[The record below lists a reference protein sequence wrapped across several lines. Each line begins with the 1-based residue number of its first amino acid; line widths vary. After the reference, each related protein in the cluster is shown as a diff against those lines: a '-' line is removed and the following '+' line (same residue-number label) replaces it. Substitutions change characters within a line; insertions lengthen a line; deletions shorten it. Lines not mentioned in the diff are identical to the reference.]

1 VDDGTTETTRA
12 PWPSWV
18 MARTTTRWIPAVL
31 ASLFCSVAVAQN
43 AEEKKTPDGFLTGL
57 QGFDTLHEPVGQP
70 LYFES
75 PTIETSFRPIYIR
88 HTFDNQSQLAGGQVS
103 IYAAQLR
110 VALTDRLA
118 VIATKDGYSEIETG
132 AFGRD
137 EGWNSLAGG
146 LKYAAL
152 VDEKEQ
158 LLVTTGVRYEAE
170 NGHRGTLQG
179 GVDEFSPFV
188 SAAKGIDDFH
198 MIGNVA
204 WRVPTDST
212 DGNQVLHWDLHFDYD
227 LNPNSNRIVS
237 PVAEVHGVHYLD
249 GNPSALTVGG
259 LDYTNLGSAVAG
271 EFVAW
276 AGVGLRLEL
285 DRKTEIGAVYEWA
298 LTDSEDDIMNR
309 RVTVDMI
316 FRW

>member
-1 VDDGTTETTRA
+1 MVHQNSLLHSAVVAALSASCCLAQDA
-12 PWPSWV
+12 ASPS
-18 MARTTTRWIPAVL
+18 
-31 ASLFCSVAVAQN
+31 SN
-43 AEEKKTPDGFLTGL
+43 DGFLTGL
-57 QGFDTLHEPVGQP
+57 KGFERLHEPVGQP

-75 PTIETSFRPIYIR
+75 PTIETSLRPIYVR
-88 HTFDNQSQLAGGQVS
+88 HTFDNRSQLQGGQVS
-103 IYAAQLR
+103 VYAAQLR

-118 VIATKDGYSEIETG
+118 LIATKDGYSEIETG
-132 AFGRD
+132 VLGSD

-146 LKYAAL
+146 LKYALL
-152 VDEKEQ
+152 VDEQEQ
-158 LLVTTGVRYEAE
+158 MLVTTGLRYEAE

-198 MIGNVA
+198 MIGNVT

-227 LNPNSNRIVS
+227 LNPNSERIVS

-249 GNPSALTVGG
+249 GNPSPLTVGG
-259 LDYTNLGSAVAG
+259 LDYTNLGTNVAG

-276 AGVGLRLEL
+276 AGLGLRMEL
-285 DRKTEIGAVYEWA
+285 DRKTEIGAVYEFA

>member
-1 VDDGTTETTRA
+1 MVHNHPILHA
-12 PWPSWV
+12 
-18 MARTTTRWIPAVL
+18 AVVAAITISCGL
-31 ASLFCSVAVAQN
+31 AQESTQ
-43 AEEKKTPDGFLTGL
+43 PIGDGFLTGL
-57 QGFDTLHEPVGQP
+57 QGFEKLHEPIGQP

-75 PTIETSFRPIYIR
+75 PTIETSLRPIYIR
-88 HTFDNQSQLAGGQVS
+88 HTFDNQSQLQGGQVS

-118 VIATKDGYSEIETG
+118 LIATKDGYSEIETG
-132 AFGRD
+132 ALGSD

-146 LKYAAL
+146 LKYAML

-158 LLVTTGVRYEAE
+158 MLVTTGIRYEAE

-188 SAAKGIDDFH
+188 SAAKGFGDMH
-198 MIGNVA
+198 TIGNVT

-227 LNPNSNRIVS
+227 LNPNSDRIVS

-249 GNPSALTVGG
+249 GNASPLTVGG
-259 LDYTNLGSAVAG
+259 LDYTNLGTDVAG

-276 AGVGLRLEL
+276 AGLGLRMEL
-285 DRKTEIGAVYEWA
+285 DRKTEIGAVYEFA